1 MTTIQP
7 PHHTIEEILAEAG
20 SVFETAQTIPGLLE
34 PSSQYRSFLEKI
46 SDSMVSDKLKIAVVG
61 VIKSGKS
68 TFVNAFLG
76 KELVKRGAGVV
87 TSITTRIQK
96 GKKNQARIRLKSW
109 DEINAGLRKFLLSAP
124 DEVIK
129 DQCSRDFDIRRTN
142 DRKLLEKMY
151 QVLTRSF
158 APDHGAAAPEI
169 FSIRHALQGFD
180 ALKDLVKSDETV
192 VCFESREFERVKDYI
207 SDPGKAFYIKDVC
220 LFVPV
225 KDLDPHIEIADCQ
238 GADSTDPSQ
247 LSRILAYLEFS
258 NLMIYCI
265 SSRNGLRESDMV
277 FLKRIKHL
285 GLLENVFFINNCD
298 LTEHESLEDVLKIE
312 GNIRQDLCLLGIEPE
327 LYSFSLLLNHFSNIP
342 SKISKKD
349 KFRLESW
356 QKEKKM
362 VQYCDLKSH
371 EFKLRFKD
379 RIDSRHHDLLIF
391 NPMKRLSVFLNDL
404 TLRTHIFL
412 DLLSSESVKEERAKQ
427 AISNFHQNAHRLET
441 LVHDSLE
448 NAVQGLQ
455 KKIHTH
461 VHQMFSQD
469 KDGILKDIQEYLSLL
484 SFDIESFKDQ
494 GGETGFNGILFFIF
508 KEFQRRVDLYVLEA
522 VKPVL
527 RNFINQQEERIKAFF
542 QSLFESYQVHLLPVD
557 VYSGLKAGF
566 LSEDTK
572 PAGFYAPDL
581 GEIKKILGVQLPAG
595 LFEAQYTSKIKTRVM
610 AGFGLKTL
618 SQFLFSLLDKRST
631 VSFTPALKKAARKIK
646 TENQKIFKK
655 QFEQFGTDLNT
666 HYFSPLIDATAR
678 DFGEKTKERFEQYAV
693 LNAKTE
699 QIFALKQSEKEEWKT
714 LVLSLQQRIERLMEL
729 IDPFVSIPINKK

>member
-1 MTTIQP
+1 MTTIQT

-46 SDSMVSDKLKIAVVG
+46 SDAMASDKLKIAVVG

-76 KELVKRGAGVV
+76 KELVKRGSGVV

-129 DQCSRDFDIRRTN
+129 GQCSRDFDIRRTN

-151 QVLTRSF
+151 QTLTRSF

-192 VCFESREFERVKDYI
+192 VCFESREFERVKDYT
-207 SDPGKAFYIKDVC
+207 SDPDKAFYIKDVC

-258 NLMIYCI
+258 NLMVYCI
-265 SSRNGLRESDMV
+265 SSRTGLRESDMV
-277 FLKRIKHL
+277 FLKRIKHM
-285 GLLENVFFINNCD
+285 GLLENIFFINNCD
-298 LTEHESLEDVLKIE
+298 LTEHETLEDVLKIE

-327 LYSFSLLLNHFSNIP
+327 LFSFSLLLNHFSNIP

-349 KFRLESW
+349 RLRLESW

-362 VQYCDLKSH
+362 VQYCDLKSR

-379 RIDSRHHDLLIF
+379 RIDGHHDLLIF

-404 TLRTHIFL
+404 TLRIHIFV
-412 DLLSSESVKEERAKQ
+412 DLLSSESAKEEGAKQ

-455 KKIHTH
+455 KEIQTH
-461 VHQMFSQD
+461 VHQMFFQD
-469 KDGILKDIQEYLSLL
+469 KDGVLKDIQEYLSLV
-484 SFDIESFKDQ
+484 SFDIESVKDQ
-494 GGETGFNGILFFIF
+494 GGETGFNGILFLIF

-522 VKPVL
+522 VKPL
-527 RNFINQQEERIKAFF
+527 LKNFINQQEERIISFF
-542 QSLFESYQVHLLPVD
+542 QSLFESYQVNLLPVD
-557 VYSGLKAGF
+557 EYSGLKAGI
-566 LSEDTK
+566 LSEDQE
-572 PAGFYAPDL
+572 PAGFYAPNL
-581 GEIKKILGVQLPAG
+581 GDIKKILGVQLPAG

-666 HYFSPLIDATAR
+666 HYFYPLIDATAR
-678 DFGEKTKERFEQYAV
+678 DFKEKTKERFEQYAV

-699 QIFALKQSEKEEWKT
+699 RFFALKQSEKEEWKT

>member
-1 MTTIQP
+1 MTTIQAP
-7 PHHTIEEILAEAG
+7 SNTIEEILAEAG

-34 PSSQYRSFLEKI
+34 PSSQYRSFLDKI
-46 SDSMVSDKLKIAVVG
+46 SDAMVSDKLKIAVVG

-96 GKKNQARIRLKSW
+96 GKKNQARIRLRSW
-109 DEINAGLRKFLLSAP
+109 DEINAELRKFLLSAP
-124 DEVIK
+124 DDVIE
-129 DQCSRDFDIRRTN
+129 DQFSRDFDIRRKN

-151 QVLTRSF
+151 QALTWSF
-158 APDHGAAAPEI
+158 APDHGTASSEI

-180 ALKDLVKSDETV
+180 ALKDLVESDETV
-192 VCFESREFERVKDYI
+192 VCFESREFERVKDYT
-207 SDPGKAFYIKDVC
+207 SDPDRAFYIKDVC

-225 KDLDPHIEIADCQ
+225 KDLNPHIEIADCQ

-247 LSRILAYLEFS
+247 LSRILTYLEFS
-258 NLMIYCI
+258 NLMVYCI
-265 SSRNGLRESDMV
+265 SSRTGLRESDMV

-285 GLLENVFFINNCD
+285 GLLENIFFINNCD

-312 GNIRQDLCLLGIEPE
+312 GNIRQDLRLLGIEPE

-349 KFRLESW
+349 KLRLESW
-356 QKEKKM
+356 QQEKKM
-362 VQYCDLKSH
+362 VQYCDLKTH

-379 RIDSRHHDLLIF
+379 RIDSRRHDLLIF

-404 TLRTHIFL
+404 TLRIRIFL
-412 DLLSSESVKEERAKQ
+412 DLLSSESEKEERAKQ
-427 AISNFHQNAHRLET
+427 AISNFDQNARRLES

-455 KKIHTH
+455 KEIHTH
-461 VHQMFSQD
+461 VHQMFFQD
-469 KDGILKDIQEYLSLL
+469 KDGVLKDIQEYLSLL
-484 SFDIESFKDQ
+484 SFEIESFKEQ
-494 GGETGFNGILFFIF
+494 REETGFNGILFLIF
-508 KEFQRRVDLYVLEA
+508 KEFQRRVDLYALEA

-527 RNFINQQEERIKAFF
+527 KNFISRQEERIKSFF

-557 VYSGLKAGF
+557 EYSGLKAGF
-566 LSEDTK
+566 LSEDQD

-581 GEIKKILGVQLPAG
+581 GEIKKILGIQLPAG
-595 LFEAQYTSKIKTRVM
+595 LFEARYTSKIKTRVM

-618 SQFLFSLLDKRST
+618 SQFLYSLLDKRST

-666 HYFSPLIDATAR
+666 HYFFPLIDATAR
-678 DFGEKTKERFEQYAV
+678 DFREKAKERFKQYAV
-693 LNAKTE
+693 LNTKTE
-699 QIFALKQSEKEEWKT
+699 QFFALKKSEKEEWKA

-729 IDPFVSIPINKK
+729 IDPFVLISINKK

>member
-1 MTTIQP
+1 MTTIQS
-7 PHHTIEEILAEAG
+7 PHHTIEKILAEAG
-20 SVFETAQTIPGLLE
+20 SIFETVQSIPGLLE
-34 PSSQYRSFLEKI
+34 PSSQYQTFIEKI
-46 SDSMVSDKLKIAVVG
+46 SDAMVSDKLKIAVVG

-76 KELVKRGAGVV
+76 KEFVKRGAGVV

-96 GKKNQARIRLKSW
+96 GKKNQALIRLKSW
-109 DEINAGLRKFLLSAP
+109 DEINAALRKFLLSAP

-129 DQCSRDFDIRRTN
+129 EQSSRDFDIRRTN
-142 DRKLLEKMY
+142 DRKWLEKRY
-151 QVLTRSF
+151 QALIRSLP
-158 APDHGAAAPEI
+158 PDHGAAASEI
-169 FSIRHALQGFD
+169 FTIRHALQGFD

-192 VCFESREFERVKDYI
+192 VCFESREFDRYKDYT
-207 SDPGKAFYIKDVC
+207 SDPDKAFYIKDVC
-220 LFVPV
+220 LFVTA

-258 NLMIYCI
+258 NLMVYCV
-265 SSRNGLRESDMV
+265 SSRTGLREADMV

-285 GLLENVFFINNCD
+285 GLLENIFFINNCD
-298 LTEHESLEDVLKIE
+298 LTEHETLEDVLKIE
-312 GNIRQDLCLLGIEPE
+312 RNIRQDLCLLGIEPE

-349 KFRLESW
+349 KLRLESW
-356 QKEKKM
+356 QKEKKTA
-362 VQYCDLKSH
+362 QYCDLKSH

-379 RIDSRHHDLLIF
+379 RIDGRHDLLIF

-455 KKIHTH
+455 KEIHTH
-461 VHQMFSQD
+461 VHQMFFQD
-469 KDGILKDIQEYLSLL
+469 KDDVLKDIQEYLSLL
-484 SFDIESFKDQ
+484 SFEIESFKDP
-494 GGETGFNGILFFIF
+494 GGETGFNGILFLIF

-522 VKPVL
+522 VMPVL
-527 RNFINQQEERIKAFF
+527 KNFINQEEERIKSFF
-542 QSLFESYQVHLLPVD
+542 QSLFESYRVHLLPVD
-557 VYSGLKAGF
+557 EYSGLKAGF

-581 GEIKKILGVQLPAG
+581 AEIKKILGVQLPAG
-595 LFEAQYTSKIKTRVM
+595 PFEAQYTSKIKTRVM

-618 SQFLFSLLDKRST
+618 SQFFFSLLDKRST
-631 VSFTPALKKAARKIK
+631 VSFTPALKKAARNIK

-655 QFEQFGTDLNT
+655 QFEQFGTDLNS
-666 HYFSPLIDATAR
+666 HYFFPLIDATTR
-678 DFGEKTKERFEQYAV
+678 DFKEKTKERFKQYAV

-699 QIFALKQSEKEEWKT
+699 QFFALKQSEKEEWKIR
-714 LVLSLQQRIERLMEL
+714 VLSLQQRIERLMEL
-729 IDPFVSIPINKK
+729 IDPLVSISINKK

>member
-1 MTTIQP
+1 MITIQP
-7 PHHTIEEILAEAG
+7 PHHTIEKILAEAG
-20 SVFETAQTIPGLLE
+20 SVLETAQTIPGLLE

-46 SDSMVSDKLKIAVVG
+46 SDTMASDKLKIAVVG

-96 GKKNQARIRLKSW
+96 GKKNQALIRLKSW
-109 DEINAGLRKFLLSAP
+109 DEINSGLRKFLLSAP
-124 DEVIK
+124 DDIIK
-129 DQCSRDFDIRRTN
+129 DQFLKDFDIRRKN

-151 QVLTRSF
+151 QALTLSF

-180 ALKDLVKSDETV
+180 ALKDLVESDETV
-192 VCFESREFERVKDYI
+192 VCFESREFERVKDYT
-207 SDPGKAFYIKDVC
+207 SDPDKAFYIKDVC
-220 LFVPV
+220 LFVPL

-258 NLMIYCI
+258 NLMVYCI
-265 SSRNGLRESDMV
+265 SSRTGLRESDMV

-285 GLLENVFFINNCD
+285 GLLENIFFINNCD

-312 GNIRQDLCLLGIEPE
+312 RNIRQDLCLLGIEPE

-349 KFRLESW
+349 KLRLESW
-356 QKEKKM
+356 EKEKKM

-379 RIDSRHHDLLIF
+379 RINSRHHDLLIF

-441 LVHDSLE
+441 LVHDSFE

-455 KKIHTH
+455 KEIHTH

-484 SFDIESFKDQ
+484 SFEIESFKDQ
-494 GGETGFNGILFFIF
+494 GGEAGFNGILFLIF

-527 RNFINQQEERIKAFF
+527 KNFINQQEERITAFF
-542 QSLFESYQVHLLPVD
+542 KSLFESYQVHLLPVD
-557 VYSGLKAGF
+557 VYSDLKAGF
-566 LSEDTK
+566 VSEDQE
-572 PAGFYAPDL
+572 PGGFYAPDL
-581 GEIKKILGVQLPAG
+581 GEIKKILGIQLPAG

-631 VSFTPALKKAARKIK
+631 VSFTPALKKASRKIK

-655 QFEQFGTDLNT
+655 QFEKFGSDLNT
-666 HYFSPLIDATAR
+666 HYFFPLIDATAR
-678 DFGEKTKERFEQYAV
+678 DFREKTKERFKQYAV
-693 LNAKTE
+693 LNAKKE
-699 QIFALKQSEKEEWKT
+699 QFFALRHSEKEDWKALT
-714 LVLSLQQRIERLMEL
+714 LLLLQRIEMLMEL
-729 IDPFVSIPINKK
+729 IEPFISISINKK